1 MKRHEERQ
9 EGKAPDWLDRV
20 VEEIYARRQEGE
32 SPSLAFLLES
42 LLNEIM
48 RRERERFLRLNQ
60 GEQANGFYQRRL
72 HLTLGKL
79 NLKVPRVRYGKAFRP
94 AILPPPWKRADKDY
108 EELLIAMLANG
119 YSQAQMER
127 ALKSLSLPF
136 SQDALQDAL
145 ALIEEKLSFYKTQ
158 PLKEDWF
165 AIFIDGYWA
174 KLRTREGKL
183 QDITL
188 FVAVGIDLDGN
199 KEILGF
205 WVQLGKEK
213 KSFWVEVFQDLVNR
227 GVCRV
232 LLFVTDDFQG
242 IHEVIEKLFPYA
254 DHQLCHLHLRR
265 NLRRELSGKAYKE
278 AGGLLYKLR
287 RADDP
292 EEGEALFRALCEV
305 VKEEKPDWAGK
316 LLAKADCFLAFLRYP
331 EEVRKHIYTTNVV
344 ESVNAGI
351 EHMRLEL
358 GGYFPSQRCL
368 EVNLFIQ
375 VVNLQD
381 RWWRRPLP
389 TVRSVS
395 YKLRQLFTLRY
406 ELAEEPM
413 SLHNV

>member
-1 MKRHEERQ
+1 M
-9 EGKAPDWLDRV
+9 
-20 VEEIYARRQEGE
+20 
-32 SPSLAFLLES
+32 
-42 LLNEIM
+42 
-48 RRERERFLRLNQ
+48 
-60 GEQANGFYQRRL
+60 
-72 HLTLGKL
+72 
-79 NLKVPRVRYGKAFRP
+79 
-94 AILPPPWKRADKDY
+94 
-108 EELLIAMLANG
+108 IAMLANG

-127 ALKSLSLPF
+127 ALKSLKLPF

-183 QDITL
+183 RDITL

-232 LLFVTDDFQG
+232 LVFVTDDFQG
-242 IHEVIEKLFPYA
+242 IHEVIGKLFPYA
-254 DHQLCHLHLRR
+254 DHQLCHLH
-265 NLRRELSGKAYKE
+265 LRRELSGKAYKE

-351 EHMRLEL
+351 EQMRLEL

-406 ELAEEPM
+406 ELAEEHM